1 MLSTSRVVYLQ
12 LREGS
17 LLPIPRKTKNVT
29 NMSIS
34 SYFFLVVR
42 ERDSFF
48 ILVKVTKTFRHVT
61 FAIITLATQTV
72 YHFLEEKASTRLKL
86 LTFELS
92 RFLTYYILYWSHF
105 LKHYNVNPLHEIF
118 HVFPVENYIV
128 IES

>member
-34 SYFFLVVR
+34 SYFFPVVR

-86 LTFELS
+86 LTFE
-92 RFLTYYILYWSHF
+92 FVQIPDILYIIMVTFSEV
-105 LKHYNVNPLHEIF
+105 L
-118 HVFPVENYIV
+118 
-128 IES
+128 